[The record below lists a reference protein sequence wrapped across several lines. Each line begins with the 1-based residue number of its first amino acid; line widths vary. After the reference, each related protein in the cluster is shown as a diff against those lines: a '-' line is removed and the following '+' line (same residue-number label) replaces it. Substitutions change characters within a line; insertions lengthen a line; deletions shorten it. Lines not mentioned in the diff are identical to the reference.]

1 MRTGWHLI
9 ICIIFLRDAIGAPK
23 QHVVA
28 FGKWTSIKWQ
38 AEVGDE
44 KPFEIK
50 VRPLYVDGKTK
61 EFTTGVA
68 RDVTEKTFVV
78 QRMFRLN
85 DSLPQDT
92 GPARWRWEPGGWL
105 LIDRLSG
112 KVQPIVLPEFAPPM
126 SAVKWFR
133 DYAAYC
139 GFSDD
144 GKKAL
149 AMVVQLGRRKP
160 LFKKAIGDVAPE
172 APECQVP
179 AWQRDP
185 VRVTF
190 EAGTQKITFAVGSR
204 AIDVAADDQSTGE
217 VNSNQNQE

>member
-1 MRTGWHLI
+1 M
-9 ICIIFLRDAIGAPK
+9 GAPK

-44 KPFEIK
+44 KPLEIK
-50 VRPLYVDGKTK
+50 IRPLYVDGKTK

-68 RDVTEKTFVV
+68 RDVTEKTFVI

-105 LIDRLSG
+105 LVDRLSG
-112 KVQPIVLPEFAPPM
+112 KVQPIVLPEFAPQM

-160 LFKKAIGDVAPE
+160 LFKKAIGDVAAL
-172 APECQVP
+172 APECQIL

-190 EAGTQKITFAVGSR
+190 EAGTQKITFAVSSR
-204 AIDVAADDQSTGE
+204 AIDVAADDESTGE
-217 VNSNQNQE
+217 E